1 MDHILQLA
9 VVHDSS
15 SAPVHAET
23 CTGELDKKVGE
34 WIALHEETR
43 EQVWPK

>member
-1 MDHILQLA
+1 MDYILQLA

-15 SAPVHAET
+15 SAPVHAEDI
-23 CTGELDKKVGE
+23 LDKKVGE
-34 WIALHEETR
+34 WIALHEETC